1 MKKDGRGRRGEMRE
15 LEMGGE
21 RKSWAFFPLRSLVFC
36 KSSSRKIRL
45 KGPSGCCGT
54 IHSVSPPPTPSHTP
68 SNPSRYCLSLCLM
81 AELRFLAMPLVIQLI
96 SGGVGLLTS
105 LVQDSST
112 LSHPLCARAHT
123 PTHTHTLVLQRAKS
137 GRRELSDVCARTNVI
152 FLFYFFCLM
161 FKTARRLMTCRKAI

>member
-1 MKKDGRGRRGEMRE
+1 MKKDGRGRREEIRE
-15 LEMGGE
+15 LEMRGE

-54 IHSVSPPPTPSHTP
+54 IHSVSPPPTPPTP
-68 SNPSRYCLSLCLM
+68 LTPSRYCLSLCLI

-105 LVQDSST
+105 LVQDSNN
-112 LSHPLCARAHT
+112 LSHSLRT
-123 PTHTHTLVLQRAKS
+123 QTHTRSPSTCNMQNLASRNCPRYAQ
-137 GRRELSDVCARTNVI
+137 EQTFI
-152 FLFYFFCLM
+152 FFV
-161 FKTARRLMTCRKAI
+161 